1 MIIARYAHRLPADY
15 DLGIIRT
22 RAETRGPQWNA
33 TPGLYFK
40 AFLLRERGRF
50 GATANSY
57 TSLYLWRDAEP
68 FRDFLAADPG
78 APANSFATV
87 TNSFGRPQIQ
97 TWLPLDA
104 GRGTTQEARF
114 VYMEEQNIPAD
125 ADLPTVLARETQQNR
140 KASEQFGVL
149 AAVAGVDTLNWKL
162 VRILVSANEPGGS
175 EAGDAYQILHLAQ
188 PLLGSLPEGAAR

>member
-1 MIIARYAHRLPADY
+1 MIIARYTHRLPADY

-22 RAETRGPQWNA
+22 RAEKNGPLWKA

-68 FRDFLAADPG
+68 FLDFLAAGAG
-78 APANSFATV
+78 APTNSFTSV
-87 TNSFGRPQIQ
+87 TNSFGRPQVQ
-97 TWLPLDA
+97 TWLPLGA
-104 GRGTTQEARF
+104 HRGTARDAHF
-114 VYMEEQNIPAD
+114 VYMVEQDIAAD
-125 ADLPTVLARETQQNR
+125 ADLPTVFARETQQNR
-140 KASEQFGVL
+140 KASEQSGVL
-149 AAVAGVDTLNWKL
+149 AAVAGVDTLHWKF

-175 EAGDAYQILHLAQ
+175 EAGDIYQVLHLAR
-188 PLLGSLPEGAAR
+188 PLLDSLAQGAAR